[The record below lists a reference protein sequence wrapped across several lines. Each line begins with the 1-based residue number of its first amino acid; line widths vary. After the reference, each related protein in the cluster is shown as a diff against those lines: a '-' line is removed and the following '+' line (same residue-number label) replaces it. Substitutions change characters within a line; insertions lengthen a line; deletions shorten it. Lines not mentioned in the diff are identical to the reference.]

1 MSEENFGWFW
11 DKALLDQQS
20 VIGSML
26 IDDRCVPLVLS
37 KMRPEDFTDGT
48 CRATF
53 RAIQKLTLTGR
64 PLDLVTLVDEMAGQN
79 GYVKWAKGVMETTPT
94 AANVESYIGGAKESA
109 QVYQIREQ
117 MARGLD
123 TFDLD
128 SLAALV
134 RKMSGL
140 LSAASRMPRMTGA
153 ELAADFLDRMKA
165 KEKPEYI
172 PWGIPSADRM
182 AYAELGDM
190 ILLGGYA
197 SAGKTLLSI
206 LMALGQAKRYKVG
219 YYTLETQPRKMA
231 DRMFAHLAKV
241 PLDKIKTRDF
251 GGDDWSRIAQAT
263 SSYAV
268 NCPFDIIR
276 AAGSTVDDI
285 TTDAV
290 AHGYQIVYV
299 DYLQL
304 IEAPG
309 IRPGDRY
316 ATVTAVSRGLKLFA
330 QSTGTAVV
338 ALAQLSRPDKVGKDK
353 KPVPP
358 SMASFRESGQIEQ
371 DADLAFLLWSA
382 EQENNQ
388 ARRVLKLAKNKEGRK
403 FRVELDFDGATQTM
417 TEVEPDSR
425 TVAAQYS
432 ASGRKIKQR
441 NHARGQL
448 TFEELPEGK
457 EDNPFEQDRQ
467 DAQAGGHPPAGG
479 KPA

>member
-1 MSEENFGWFW
+1 MSE
-11 DKALLDQQS
+11 AILDAGAEAQQS

-37 KMRPEDFTDGT
+37 RMRPEDFGDGT

-53 RAIQKLTLTGR
+53 RAIQQLTLSGR
-64 PLDLVTLVDEMAGQN
+64 PVDPVTVVDEMAGKD
-79 GYVKWAKGVMETTPT
+79 GYVQWLRQVMELTPT
-94 AANVESYIGGAKESA
+94 AANVETYIDITKRSA
-109 QVYQIREQ
+109 QLYQLRSLADQ
-117 MARGLD
+117 MLA

-128 SLAALV
+128 SAAAVV

-140 LSAASRMPRMTGA
+140 LSAVSRMPRMTGA
-153 ELAADFLDRMKA
+153 ELAAKR
-165 KEKPEYI
+165 KEKPEYV

-206 LMALGQAKRYKVG
+206 LMALGQAKRYRVG
-219 YYTLETQPRKMA
+219 YYTLETKPEKMA
-231 DRMFAHLAKV
+231 DRIFAHLAKV

-251 GGDDWSRIAQAT
+251 GAGEWARIAQAA
-263 SSYAV
+263 SDYAV
-268 NCPFDIIR
+268 HCPFDIIR
-276 AAGSTVDDI
+276 AAGSSVDDI
-285 TTDAV
+285 AADAV
-290 AHGYQIVYV
+290 GHGYQIVYV

-316 ATVTAVSRGLKLFA
+316 ATVTAVSRGLRLFA

-417 TEVEPDSR
+417 TEVEPDPK

-448 TFEELPEGK
+448 IFEELPEGK
-457 EDNPFEQDRQ
+457 GDNPFEQDRQ
-467 DAQAGGHPPAGG
+467 DAQAGGHPTAGG

>member
-1 MSEENFGWFW
+1 MIAAVQDNS
-11 DKALLDQQS
+11 LDAQQS

-26 IDDRCVPLVLS
+26 LDDRCVPLVLS
-37 KMRPEDFTDGT
+37 RMRAEDFVDGT

-53 RAIQKLTLTGR
+53 RAVQKLALSGR
-64 PLDLVTLVDEMAGQN
+64 PVDPVTVVDEMSGKE
-79 GYVKWAKGVMETTPT
+79 GYVQWVQSVMELTPT
-94 AANVESYIGGAKESA
+94 AANVETYIDITRRGAQLYQLRSLA
-109 QVYQIREQ
+109 DQVL
-117 MARGLD
+117 A

-128 SLAALV
+128 SAAALV

-140 LSAASRMPRMTGA
+140 LSASSRMPRMTGA
-153 ELAADFLDRMKA
+153 ELATDFLERMKGP
-165 KEKPEYI
+165 KKPEYI

-182 AYAELGDM
+182 AYAELGDL

-206 LMALGQAKRYKVG
+206 LMALGQAKRYRVG
-219 YYTLETQPRKMA
+219 YYTLETKPEKMA
-231 DRMFAHLAKV
+231 DRIFAHLAGV
-241 PLDKIKTRDF
+241 PMDKIKTRDF
-251 GGDDWSRIAQAT
+251 GEGDWARIAQAA
-263 SSYAV
+263 SDYATR
-268 NCPFDIIR
+268 CPFDIIR
-276 AAGSTVDDI
+276 AAGSNVDDI
-285 TTDAV
+285 AADAV
-290 AHGYQIVYV
+290 ARGYQIVYV

-338 ALAQLSRPDKVGKDK
+338 ALAQLSRPDKVGRDK
-353 KPVPP
+353 RPVPP

-371 DADLAFLLWSA
+371 DADLAFLLWSS

-417 TEVEPDSR
+417 TEVIPG
-425 TVAAQYS
+425 TLPVAAKC
-432 ASGRKIKQR
+432 ADVGRAAKRKNRAMRDQ
-441 NHARGQL
+441 Q
-448 TFEELPEGK
+448 TFDELPIDT
-457 EDNPFEQDRQ
+457 DNPFEEGD
-467 DAQAGGHPPAGG
+467 HET
-479 KPA
+479 

>member
-1 MSEENFGWFW
+1 MSE
-11 DKALLDQQS
+11 AILDAGAEAQQS

-37 KMRPEDFTDGT
+37 RMRPEDFGDGT

-53 RAIQKLTLTGR
+53 RAIQQLTLSGR
-64 PLDLVTLVDEMAGQN
+64 PVDPVTVVDEMAGKD
-79 GYVKWAKGVMETTPT
+79 GYVQWLRQVMELTPT
-94 AANVESYIGGAKESA
+94 AANVETYIDITKRSA
-109 QVYQIREQ
+109 QLYQLRSLADQ
-117 MARGLD
+117 MLA

-128 SLAALV
+128 SAAAVV

-140 LSAASRMPRMTGA
+140 LSAVSRMPRMTGA
-153 ELAADFLDRMKA
+153 ELAADFLDRMKR
-165 KEKPEYI
+165 KEKPEYV

-206 LMALGQAKRYKVG
+206 LMALGQAKRYRVG
-219 YYTLETQPRKMA
+219 YYTLETKPEKMA
-231 DRMFAHLAKV
+231 DRIFAHLAKV

-251 GGDDWSRIAQAT
+251 GAGEWARIAQAA
-263 SSYAV
+263 SDYAV
-268 NCPFDIIR
+268 HCPFDIIR
-276 AAGSTVDDI
+276 AAGSSVDDI
-285 TTDAV
+285 AADAV
-290 AHGYQIVYV
+290 GHGYQIVYV

-417 TEVEPDSR
+417 TEVEPDPK

-448 TFEELPEGK
+448 IFEELPEGK
-457 EDNPFEQDRQ
+457 GDNPFEQDRQ
-467 DAQAGGHPPAGG
+467 DAQAGGHPTAGG

>member
-1 MSEENFGWFW
+1 MNGEVMGTGGE
-11 DKALLDQQS
+11 AQQS

-26 IDDRCVPLVLS
+26 IDDRCVPVVLA
-37 KMRPEDFTDGT
+37 KIRAEDFTDGT

-53 RAIQKLTLTGR
+53 RAIQKLILSGR
-64 PLDLVTLVDEMAGQN
+64 PVDPVTVVDEMAGKE
-79 GYVKWAKGVMETTPT
+79 GYVQWLRQVMELTPT
-94 AANVESYIGGAKESA
+94 AANVETYIDITKRSA
-109 QVYQIREQ
+109 QLYQLRSLADQ
-117 MARGLD
+117 MLA

-128 SLAALV
+128 SAAALV

-140 LSAASRMPRMTGA
+140 LSSASRMPRMTGV
-153 ELAADFLDRMKA
+153 ELAADFLDRMKRTD
-165 KEKPEYI
+165 KPEYI

-206 LMALGQAKRYKVG
+206 LMALGQAKRYRVG
-219 YYTLETQPRKMA
+219 YYTLETKPEKMA
-231 DRMFAHLAKV
+231 DRIFAHLAKV

-251 GGDDWSRIAQAT
+251 GDGEWARIAQAA
-263 SSYAV
+263 SDYAV
-268 NCPFDIIR
+268 HCPFDIIR
-276 AAGSTVDDI
+276 AAGSSVDDI
-285 TTDAV
+285 AADAV
-290 AHGYQIVYV
+290 GHGYQIVYV

-371 DADLAFLLWSA
+371 DADMAFLLWSA

-417 TEVEPDSR
+417 TEVESEGR
-425 TVAAQYS
+425 QVAAKFS
-432 ASGRKIKQR
+432 ANGRAIQQR
-441 NHARGQL
+441 NRAKAKQM
-448 TFEELPEGK
+448 TFEELSAGEG
-457 EDNPFEQDRQ
+457 DNPFENERDQ
-467 DAQAGGHPPAGG
+467 
-479 KPA
+479 

>member
-1 MSEENFGWFW
+1 MSAAVQDNS
-11 DKALLDQQS
+11 LDAQQS

-26 IDDRCVPLVLS
+26 LDDRCVPLVLS
-37 KMRPEDFTDGT
+37 RMRAEDFVDGT

-53 RAIQKLTLTGR
+53 RAVQKLALSGR
-64 PLDLVTLVDEMAGQN
+64 PVDPVTVVDEMSGKE
-79 GYVKWAKGVMETTPT
+79 GYVQWVQSVMELTPT
-94 AANVESYIGGAKESA
+94 AANVETYIDITRRGAQLYQLRSLA
-109 QVYQIREQ
+109 DQVL
-117 MARGLD
+117 A

-128 SLAALV
+128 SAAALV

-140 LSAASRMPRMTGA
+140 LSASSRMPRMTGA
-153 ELAADFLDRMKA
+153 ELATDFLERMKGP
-165 KEKPEYI
+165 KKPEYI

-182 AYAELGDM
+182 AYAELGDL

-206 LMALGQAKRYKVG
+206 LMALGQAKRYRVG
-219 YYTLETQPRKMA
+219 YYTLETKPEKMA
-231 DRMFAHLAKV
+231 DRIFAHLSGV
-241 PLDKIKTRDF
+241 PMDKIKTRDF
-251 GGDDWSRIAQAT
+251 GEGDWARIAQAA
-263 SSYAV
+263 SDYATR
-268 NCPFDIIR
+268 CPFDIIR
-276 AAGSTVDDI
+276 AAGSNVDDI
-285 TTDAV
+285 AADAV
-290 AHGYQIVYV
+290 ARGYQIVYV

-338 ALAQLSRPDKVGKDK
+338 ALAQLSRPDKVGRDK
-353 KPVPP
+353 RPVPP

-371 DADLAFLLWSA
+371 DADLAFLLWSS

-417 TEVEPDSR
+417 TEVIPG
-425 TVAAQYS
+425 TLPVAAKC
-432 ASGRKIKQR
+432 ADVGRAAKRKNRAMRDQ
-441 NHARGQL
+441 Q
-448 TFEELPEGK
+448 TFDELPIDT
-457 EDNPFEQDRQ
+457 DNPFEEGD
-467 DAQAGGHPPAGG
+467 HET
-479 KPA
+479 

>member
-1 MSEENFGWFW
+1 MSAAVQDNS
-11 DKALLDQQS
+11 LDAQQS

-26 IDDRCVPLVLS
+26 LDDRCVPLVLS
-37 KMRPEDFTDGT
+37 RMRAEDFVDGT

-53 RAIQKLTLTGR
+53 RAVQKLALSGR
-64 PLDLVTLVDEMAGQN
+64 PVDPVTVVDEMSGKE
-79 GYVKWAKGVMETTPT
+79 GYVQWVQSVMELTPT
-94 AANVESYIGGAKESA
+94 AANVETYIDITRRGAQLYQLRSLA
-109 QVYQIREQ
+109 DQVL
-117 MARGLD
+117 A

-128 SLAALV
+128 SAAALV

-140 LSAASRMPRMTGA
+140 LSASSRMPRMTGA
-153 ELAADFLDRMKA
+153 ELAADFLERMKGP
-165 KEKPEYI
+165 KKPEYI

-182 AYAELGDM
+182 AYAELGDL

-206 LMALGQAKRYKVG
+206 LMALGQAKRYRVG
-219 YYTLETQPRKMA
+219 YYTLETKPEKMA
-231 DRMFAHLAKV
+231 DRIFAHLAGV
-241 PLDKIKTRDF
+241 PMDKIKTRDF
-251 GGDDWSRIAQAT
+251 GEGDWARIAQAA
-263 SSYAV
+263 SDYATR
-268 NCPFDIIR
+268 CPFDIIR
-276 AAGSTVDDI
+276 AAGSNVDDI
-285 TTDAV
+285 AADAV
-290 AHGYQIVYV
+290 ARGYQIVYV

-338 ALAQLSRPDKVGKDK
+338 ALAQLSRPDKVGRDK
-353 KPVPP
+353 RPVPP

-371 DADLAFLLWSA
+371 DADLAFLLWSS

-417 TEVEPDSR
+417 TEVIPD
-425 TVAAQYS
+425 TLPVAAKC
-432 ASGRKIKQR
+432 ADVGRAAKRKNRAMRDQ
-441 NHARGQL
+441 Q
-448 TFEELPEGK
+448 TFDELPTDT
-457 EDNPFEQDRQ
+457 DNPFEEGD
-467 DAQAGGHPPAGG
+467 HET
-479 KPA
+479 

>member
-1 MSEENFGWFW
+1 MIAAVQDNS
-11 DKALLDQQS
+11 LDAQQS

-26 IDDRCVPLVLS
+26 LDDRCVPLVLS
-37 KMRPEDFTDGT
+37 RMRAEDFVDGT

-53 RAIQKLTLTGR
+53 RAVQKLALSGR
-64 PLDLVTLVDEMAGQN
+64 PVDPVTVVDEMSGKE
-79 GYVKWAKGVMETTPT
+79 GYVQWVQSVMELTPT
-94 AANVESYIGGAKESA
+94 AANVETYIDITRRGAQLYQLRSLA
-109 QVYQIREQ
+109 DQVL
-117 MARGLD
+117 A

-128 SLAALV
+128 SAAALV

-140 LSAASRMPRMTGA
+140 LSASSRMPRMTGA
-153 ELAADFLDRMKA
+153 ELATDFLERMKGT
-165 KEKPEYI
+165 KKPEYI

-182 AYAELGDM
+182 AYAELGDL

-206 LMALGQAKRYKVG
+206 LMALGQAKRYRVG
-219 YYTLETQPRKMA
+219 YYTLETKPEKMA
-231 DRMFAHLAKV
+231 DRIFAYLAGV
-241 PLDKIKTRDF
+241 PMDKIKTRDF
-251 GGDDWSRIAQAT
+251 GEGDWARIAQAA
-263 SSYAV
+263 SDYATR
-268 NCPFDIIR
+268 CPFDIIR
-276 AAGSTVDDI
+276 AAGSNVDDI
-285 TTDAV
+285 AADAV
-290 AHGYQIVYV
+290 ARGYQIVYV

-338 ALAQLSRPDKVGKDK
+338 ALAQLSRPDKVGRDK
-353 KPVPP
+353 RPVPP

-371 DADLAFLLWSA
+371 DADLAFLLWSS

-417 TEVEPDSR
+417 TEVIPG
-425 TVAAQYS
+425 TLPVAAKC
-432 ASGRKIKQR
+432 ADVGRAAKRKNRAMRDQ
-441 NHARGQL
+441 Q
-448 TFEELPEGK
+448 TFDELPIDT
-457 EDNPFEQDRQ
+457 DNPFEEGD
-467 DAQAGGHPPAGG
+467 HET
-479 KPA
+479 